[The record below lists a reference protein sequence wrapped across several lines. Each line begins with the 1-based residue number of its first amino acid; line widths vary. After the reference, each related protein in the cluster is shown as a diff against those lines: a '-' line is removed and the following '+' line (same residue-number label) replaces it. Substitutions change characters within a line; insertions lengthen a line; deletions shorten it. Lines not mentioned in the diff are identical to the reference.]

1 MHMRPDIEP
10 ARARIPPAIIGRLK
24 DDHITRLDVIR
35 PARDPVLGG
44 RVRVPHRGVRQAGDG
59 VVGVG
64 GAVVGALGGGLGRDV
79 LRQGGVADARLAVV
93 VLFL

>member
-1 MHMRPDIEP
+1 
-10 ARARIPPAIIGRLK
+10 
-24 DDHITRLDVIR
+24 
-35 PARDPVLGG
+35 
-44 RVRVPHRGVRQAGDG
+44 VRVPHRGVRQAGDG